1 MELELLLTACSN
13 VIFIFSDFFNFP
25 FHLPLQNKH
34 SWNTHNISY
43 PFNTLISI
51 VTISSSH
58 YWTQVVDSATQ
69 SQIHCNSRLTKHFYY
84 QSGVSVTAEKPLIY
98 DKIDNLGAG
107 SGSGGGGDMCYQA
120 PATAMST
127 FRHFTTDNASSSAES
142 ESSSSALCSSNDKQC
157 PAMQVSVLLTCQGC
171 FF

>member
-1 MELELLLTACSN
+1 M
-13 VIFIFSDFFNFP
+13 
-25 FHLPLQNKH
+25 
-34 SWNTHNISY
+34 
-43 PFNTLISI
+43 
-51 VTISSSH
+51 
-58 YWTQVVDSATQ
+58 
-69 SQIHCNSRLTKHFYY
+69 
-84 QSGVSVTAEKPLIY
+84 TAEKPLIY